1 MTYIYDDGEEDPL
14 PGPDTRP
21 GQEEE
26 LAAQGNTS
34 ATGDVPAAEAPK
46 AEGRGMTMKVNVNH
60 VATVSEKD
68 STLPKKVEN
77 YHFPPLALLKAAPER
92 PALDRNEQVENK
104 EKIRQTLLDF
114 GIRAIIAP
122 SFADIFSNNA
132 LGNGLVLVKLA
143 EEEVDELF
151 RILEADPGMKVT
163 VDLVTMTCTA
173 GERTWRFTLD
183 PFRRKCL
190 LEGLDAVSLT
200 LEHEDDIR
208 AREKREPTW
217 LVPHVEDLKSCPV

>member
-1 MTYIYDDGEEDPL
+1 MEKLTTLTGVGVPLRRSNVDTDQIIPAVFLKRVTKSGFDDALFYAWRRDPNFVL
-14 PGPDTRP
+14 NKPAYRSASI
-21 GQEEE
+21 
-26 LAAQGNTS
+26 LVARRNFGNGS
-34 ATGDVPAAEAPK
+34 SREHAPW
-46 AEGRGMTMKVNVNH
+46 
-60 VATVSEKD
+60 
-68 STLPKKVEN
+68 
-77 YHFPPLALLKAAPER
+77 
-92 PALDRNEQVENK
+92 
-104 EKIRQTLLDF
+104 TLLDF

-143 EEEVDELF
+143 EEGVDELF

-190 LEGLDAVSLT
+190 LEGLDAVSHT